1 MSDVRTRF
9 APSPSGHL
17 HIGGARTALFNY
29 LFARHV
35 GGRFI
40 LRIEDTDR
48 ARSTEEAIAAIVDSL
63 RWLGLDWDEGPYF
76 QSQRGEFY
84 REHAERLLTE
94 GKAYRCYCTPEELDA
109 KRKKAEAAGGKFG
122 YDGTC
127 RERTDPPSGRP
138 FVVRF
143 RAPRVGTTVVDDKI
157 RGKVL
162 FDNGELDDL
171 VILRSNGVPTYNF
184 SAVVDDALM
193 GVSHIIRGEDHL
205 TNTPKQIQIYAALGY
220 PPPAFAHVPLI
231 HGLDGK
237 RLSKR
242 HGATS
247 VGAYRDMGYLPQAL
261 VNYLVRLGWS
271 HGDQEIFS
279 LQELIDKFTLENVG
293 RAAGVFNPEKLAWV
307 NFQHLKSLPL
317 AELAQAVKPLVQE
330 KGWTVPE
337 DAWLQRMVA
346 TLQERAKTLV
356 ELMDRAEFFLREEI
370 EIDAKAAEKHL
381 AHADPGP
388 LRELR
393 DRLADL
399 PDWDVTSIQQ
409 AFEAV
414 MKRHDLKLGRLAQPV
429 RVALTGSTASPGIFE
444 VAELLG
450 RRRTLNRL
458 EQALATAESGLWE
471 VE

>member
-1 MSDVRTRF
+1 MSEVRTRF
-9 APSPSGHL
+9 APSPSGYL

-29 LFARHV
+29 LFARHA

-48 ARSTEEAIAAIVDSL
+48 TRSTEDAIAAIVDSL

-76 QSQRGEFY
+76 QSQRGEIY
-84 REHAERLLTE
+84 TEHAERLLSE
-94 GKAYRCYCTPEELDA
+94 GKAYRCYCTQEELDA
-109 KRKKAEAAGGKFG
+109 KRKRAEAAGGKFR

-127 RERTDPPSGRP
+127 RNRTDPPSGRP

-143 RAPRVGTTVVDDKI
+143 RAPHIGTTVVDDKI

-162 FDNGELDDL
+162 FDNGEFDDL

-193 GVSHIIRGEDHL
+193 GVTQIIRGEDHL
-205 TNTPKQIQIYAALGY
+205 TNTPKQIHMYAALGY
-220 PPPAFAHVPLI
+220 LPPAFAHVPLI

-247 VGAYRDMGYLPQAL
+247 VGAYRDMGYLPHAV

-271 HGDQEIFS
+271 YGDQEIFT
-279 LQELIDKFTLENVG
+279 LPELIDKFTLENCG
-293 RAAGVFNPEKLAWV
+293 RAAGVFNPEKLEWV

-317 AELAQAVKPLVQE
+317 PELAEAVKPLVE
-330 KGWTVPE
+330 ERGWTVPD
-337 DAWLQRMVA
+337 DAGLQRMVA
-346 TLQERAKTLV
+346 VLQERAKTLV
-356 ELMDRAEFFLREEI
+356 ELLDRAEFFLREEI
-370 EIDAKAAEKHL
+370 EIDPKAAEKHL
-381 AHADPGP
+381 VHTDPGP

-399 PDWDVTSIQQ
+399 SDWTPMSIQQ

-414 MKRHDLKLGRLAQPV
+414 MMRHSLKLGKLAQPV
-429 RVALTGSTASPGIFE
+429 RVALTGVTASPGIFE

-450 RRRTLNRL
+450 RRRTLQRL
-458 EQALATAESGLWE
+458 DQALAAAESGRWE
-471 VE
+471 ME

>member
-1 MSDVRTRF
+1 MSEVRTRF

-29 LFARHV
+29 LFARHT
-35 GGRFI
+35 GGCFI

-48 ARSTEEAIAAIVDSL
+48 ARSTEEAIAAITDSL
-63 RWLGLDWDEGPYF
+63 RWLALDWDEGPYF

-84 REHAERLLTE
+84 REHADRLLTE
-94 GKAYRCYCTPEELDA
+94 GKAYRCYCTPEELEA
-109 KRKKAEAAGGKFG
+109 KRKKAEAAGGKFS

-127 RERTDPPSGRP
+127 RERTDPQAGRP

-143 RAPRVGTTVVDDKI
+143 RAPRVGTTVVDDMI

-162 FDNGELDDL
+162 FDNGEFDDL

-193 GVSHIIRGEDHL
+193 RVTHIIRGEDHL
-205 TNTPKQIQIYAALGY
+205 TNTPKQIQMYAALGY
-220 PPPAFAHVPLI
+220 PTPSFAHVPLI

-247 VGAYRDMGYLPQAL
+247 VGAYREMGYLPHAL

-271 HGDQEIFS
+271 CGDQEIFS
-279 LQELIDKFTLENVG
+279 LEELIEKFTLENVG
-293 RAAGVFNPEKLAWV
+293 RAAGVFNPEKLEWV
-307 NFQHLKSLPL
+307 NFQHLKKLSLS
-317 AELAQAVKPLVQE
+317 ELAQTVKPLLAE
-330 KGWTVPE
+330 RGWPVPE
-337 DAWLQRMVA
+337 DAWLEKMVA

-356 ELMDRAEFFLREEI
+356 ELLERAEFCLREDI
-370 EIDAKAAEKHL
+370 EIDPKAAEKHL
-381 AHADPGP
+381 AHADPRP

-393 DRLADL
+393 DQLADL
-399 PDWDVTSIQQ
+399 ADWNAASIQQ
-409 AFEAV
+409 AFDQV
-414 MKRHDLKLGRLAQPV
+414 MTRHGLKLGKLAQPV
-429 RVALTGSTASPGIFE
+429 RVALTGVTASPGIFE
-444 VAELLG
+444 VADLLG
-450 RRRTLNRL
+450 RRRTLKRL
-458 EQALATAESGLWE
+458 EQALETAEAGVWD

>member
-1 MSDVRTRF
+1 MSEVRTRF
-9 APSPSGHL
+9 APSPTGHL

-29 LFARHV
+29 LFARHA
-35 GGRFI
+35 GGSFI

-48 ARSTEEAIAAIVDSL
+48 ARSTEEAIAAITDSL

-76 QSQRGEFY
+76 QSRRGEFY
-84 REHAERLLTE
+84 QEHADRLLAE

-109 KRKKAEAAGGKFG
+109 KRKKAEAAGGKFS

-127 RERTDPPSGRP
+127 RDRTDPPAGRP

-143 RAPRVGTTVVDDKI
+143 RAPRIGTTVVDDLI

-162 FDNGELDDL
+162 FDNGEFDDL

-193 GVSHIIRGEDHL
+193 RVTHIIRGEDHL
-205 TNTPKQIQIYAALGY
+205 TNTPKQIQMYTAFGY
-220 PPPAFAHVPLI
+220 PTPSFAHVPLI

-247 VGAYRDMGYLPQAL
+247 VGAYHEMGYLPHAL

-271 HGDQEIFS
+271 YGDQEIFS
-279 LQELIDKFTLENVG
+279 LEELIDKFALENVG
-293 RAAGVFNPEKLAWV
+293 RAAGVFNPEKLEWV
-307 NFQHLKSLPL
+307 NFQHLKKLSLP
-317 AELAQAVKPLVQE
+317 ELADTVKPLLAE
-330 KGWTVPE
+330 RGWTVPE
-337 DAWLQRMVA
+337 DAWLQKMVA

-356 ELMDRAEFFLREEI
+356 ELLERAEFCLREDI
-370 EIDAKAAEKHL
+370 EIDPKAAEKYL
-381 AHADPGP
+381 AHADPRP

-393 DRLADL
+393 DQLADL
-399 PDWDVTSIQQ
+399 ADWNAASIQQ
-409 AFEAV
+409 AFDQI
-414 MKRHDLKLGRLAQPV
+414 MTRHGLKLGKLAQPV
-429 RVALTGSTASPGIFE
+429 RVALTGVTASPGIFE

-450 RRRTLNRL
+450 RRRTLKRL
-458 EQALATAESGLWE
+458 EQALTTAESGAWE
-471 VE
+471 VD